1 MSSVAELGCG
11 WDGLV
16 CGVTVHRSEKE
27 STEKLQLSIFH
38 AWGCKRRVARGI
50 WFSTADFNFIA
61 STQRWLQMA
70 VKRHSSGK

>member
-1 MSSVAELGCG
+1 M
-11 WDGLV
+11 
-16 CGVTVHRSEKE
+16 TVHRSEKE
-27 STEKLQLSIFH
+27 STEKLQLSVFH
-38 AWGCKRRVARGI
+38 TWGCKRRGAQGM